1 MYSIM
6 IAVRYYSRSGNTKLV
21 ADAIAAAVGTQAVS
35 VDASNAALAETADV
49 LFIGGALYAY
59 GLDGKLKN
67 YLQSLDA
74 SKVKKAV
81 VFSTS
86 WLSRHALDLI
96 KKELSAKGI
105 SVENETF
112 YVKNRASEAQLQ
124 EAAAF
129 AKKFA

>member
-1 MYSIM
+1 M

-59 GLDGKLKN
+59 GLDGKLKS
-67 YLQSLDA
+67 YLESLDA

-96 KKELSAKGI
+96 RKELSAKGI

-129 AKKFA
+129 AKKFV